1 MYVTTLAYNLE
12 VSSFKINILNIYNK
26 MPYECNASFL
36 FILLRPV
43 ESKPDHIFPKQL
55 KCYKTFLFFVFFPN
69 GMIWCHCNPFKISN
83 NIIHLQEQAFL
94 FWHHTGHHT
103 KQIHEACGQYT
114 LLIWLYEMII
124 VLAGPSPLKIKSIL
138 TMTVSMYRY

>member
-83 NIIHLQEQAFL
+83 NIIHLQEQAFFIL
-94 FWHHTGHHT
+94 APHRPPYQANSRSMRSIYSADLTVWNDNC
-103 KQIHEACGQYT
+103 ACRSQ
-114 LLIWLYEMII
+114 
-124 VLAGPSPLKIKSIL
+124 SFKNKIYINNDSFN
-138 TMTVSMYRY
+138 V